1 MSKCFKLENSKYCP
15 QFNGHYVLKRGSI
28 KNTVDFDNTL
38 KKYFENKD
46 SYKKF
51 LTDKFDC
58 NSELLPD
65 FRYRNSFICN
75 NYVVIP
81 FTNNGNL
88 CSDEISQDKN
98 ANTIPYCYLSCMVA
112 VDSIEEII
120 INNNY
125 GCSQKK
131 IKSNFNALKTSCQTD
146 EIKANKCLRGTE
158 EELKYCGYS
167 NEFDK
172 KSYCEHRKDIT
183 DSCCDDGYV
192 IPDPIYSNENSS
204 SSNLSTILFILTVIV
219 STILT
224 IIYYIYRHKKNPRSK
239 YQKQRDNEYGSTKLQ
254 YNEEEKSSL
263 SMNSSDNNLFY
274 VFHEYIPKI
283 NDEIQLNV
291 GDIVKIKEIFD
302 DGWAYGTNIS
312 TDCEGALPLACCT
325 EYRTCI
331 SSMASFSVP
340 VRPVS
345 HRESSLI
352 TTN

>member
-15 QFNGHYVLKRGSI
+15 QFNGHYVLKRGDI
-28 KNTVDFDNTL
+28 KNTKDFDNTL

-46 SYKKF
+46 SYKNF

-58 NSELLPD
+58 NNEQLPD
-65 FRYRNSFICN
+65 FRYRSSFICN
-75 NYVVIP
+75 NYVVVP
-81 FTNNGNL
+81 FTNNVNL
-88 CSDEISQDKN
+88 CTNEISRDKN
-98 ANTIPYCYLSCMVA
+98 ANEIPYCYLSCMIA
-112 VDSIEEII
+112 VDSIEEIL

-131 IKSNFNALKTSCQTD
+131 IKSNFNALKTSCQSD
-146 EIKANKCLRGTE
+146 GIKTYKCLRGTE
-158 EELKYCGYS
+158 NELKYCGYS

-183 DSCCDDGYV
+183 DSCCDDGYE
-192 IPDPIYSNENSS
+192 IPDTIYSSESS
-204 SSNLSTILFILTVIV
+204 SPSIIPTILFIIIVIA

-224 IIYYIYRHKKNPRSK
+224 IIFYIYKHKKTDRPK
-239 YQKQRDNEYGSTKLQ
+239 YQKQNDNEYTSTKLQ
-254 YNEEEKSSL
+254 YGEEGSSY
-263 SMNSSDNNLFY
+263 SINSSENNLFY

-283 NDEIQLNV
+283 NDEIQLNI
-291 GDIVKIKEIFD
+291 GDIVKVKKVFD

-325 EYRTCI
+325 EYKTCI
-331 SSMASFSVP
+331 SSMVSFSIP
-340 VRPVS
+340 LKPLS
-345 HRESSLI
+345 YRESSLI

>member
-28 KNTVDFDNTL
+28 KNTADFDNTL

-58 NSELLPD
+58 NSEQLPD

-98 ANTIPYCYLSCMVA
+98 ANKIPYCYLSC
-112 VDSIEEII
+112 
-120 INNNY
+120 
-125 GCSQKK
+125 
-131 IKSNFNALKTSCQTD
+131 
-146 EIKANKCLRGTE
+146 
-158 EELKYCGYS
+158 YS

-183 DSCCDDGYV
+183 DSCCNDGYV

-204 SSNLSTILFILTVIV
+204 SSNISTILFILTVI
-219 STILT
+219 
-224 IIYYIYRHKKNPRSK
+224 
-239 YQKQRDNEYGSTKLQ
+239 
-254 YNEEEKSSL
+254 SSL
-263 SMNSSDNNLFY
+263 SVNSSDNNLFY

-331 SSMASFSVP
+331 SSMVSFSVP
-340 VRPVS
+340 VRPINNKS
-345 HRESSLI
+345 NQI
-352 TTN
+352 K